1 MMKMEKY
8 YRKENSLG
16 RERINDVYVPKWA
29 QTLIDLYTSD
39 LKYEMES
46 EMYKSSENSIS
57 IGY

>member
-16 RERINDVYVPKWA
+16 RERINDVYVPRWA

-39 LKYEMES
+39 LKYEVMDGMRGDTS
-46 EMYKSSENSIS
+46 H
-57 IGY
+57 